1 VGNSAGG
8 APTLLLISLAL
19 AVVGALLAFDV
30 GRLASRSHQN
40 NRDFAYWGRR
50 VAGGSAL
57 KPYLLVGWIFLLAGV
72 PLLMLAVVSLI
83 VGR

>member
-8 APTLLLISLAL
+8 ALTLLVISLAL

-40 NRDFAYWGRR
+40 NRGFAPWGRR
-50 VAGGSAL
+50 VGGGSVL
-57 KPYLLVGWIFLLAGV
+57 KPYVLTGWIFLLAGV

-83 VGR
+83 VNR